1 MSFLAVLVSLL
12 LDQLLRQ
19 HEPLRGPRWFRAY
32 FESLGFL
39 AQAQDF
45 WRASFGVLVIVLVP
59 TVVVLFVG
67 HLLDHIWGGLGFAFS
82 VLLLLLT
89 LGPQDLHAQAGD
101 YIEAVRAGNLER
113 ADALARGLLRAKP
126 PEDAA
131 ERSQAVTQA
140 VFSEA
145 NDRLFGILFWFALL
159 GPAGAV
165 LYRSTDFLRR
175 LPPEETR
182 SNEFIQAVGRLHGV
196 LAWIPAHLAALG
208 YGLAGSFE
216 DAISE
221 LKTFYAN
228 CTMHFYQV
236 SDDLLVCAGMG
247 ALRASGEEAGT
258 ERLRAALLL
267 VRRTLI
273 IWMLVYALI
282 TLIGWAW

>member
-1 MSFLAVLVSLL
+1 MSFLALLVSLL
-12 LDQLLRQ
+12 LDLALRP

-39 AQAQDF
+39 AQATDF
-45 WRASFGVLVIVLVP
+45 WRAGFGVVVIVLVP
-59 TVVVLFVG
+59 TVVTLFVG
-67 HLLDHIWGGLGFAFS
+67 HLLDHIWGGLGFAFA
-82 VLLLLLT
+82 VVILLLT
-89 LGPQDLHAQAGD
+89 LGPQDLHAQAGE
-101 YIEAVRAGNLER
+101 YIEAVRAGDSGR
-113 ADALARGLLRAKP
+113 AEELARALLRAKP
-126 PEDAA
+126 PAEPAA
-131 ERSQAVTQA
+131 CSEAITHV

-175 LPPEETR
+175 LPPAEPR
-182 SNEFIQAVGRLHGV
+182 SGEFIQAVGRLHGI
-196 LAWIPAHLAALG
+196 LAWVPAHLAALG

-228 CTMHFYQV
+228 CSMRFYQV
-236 SDDLLVCAGMG
+236 SDDLLACAGLG
-247 ALRASGEEAGT
+247 ALRTSAQEAGT
-258 ERLRAALLL
+258 ERLRAALVL

-273 IWMLVYALI
+273 IWMVVYALL
-282 TLIGWAW
+282 TLVMWAW